1 MPEVELEA
9 ELYEKIE
16 DWILANSIDM
26 TVDEFVN
33 ELIQMVFE
41 DEAGWLSNF

>member
-16 DWILANSIDM
+16 DWILRNNIDM

-41 DEAGWLSNF
+41 DEDEWLSDF